1 MDYFQISESADPAIS
16 VSAGFDKNMQAILQE
31 RFKDIE
37 DMCMYRI
44 QIPNSVCLPDV
55 LFRPV
60 FMLSEP
66 CWECVRCFEPYM
78 EAGRCFLYNTDFS
91 GVFYIPFLDTFES
104 ISNKRVLFNRHMF
117 RLQGRNKKQIVI
129 SLELS
134 ESLLRR
140 NFMGYSMKEL

>member
-37 DMCMYRI
+37 DMYMYRI

-60 FMLSEP
+60 L
-66 CWECVRCFEPYM
+66 CCQNH
-78 EAGRCFLYNTDFS
+78 AGSAFAALNHIWRPED
-91 GVFYIPFLDTFES
+91 VFYIIRTLAGYFTFRFL
-104 ISNKRVLFNRHMF
+104 IHLRVFQIREYYLTGICFAFRGGIKNR
-117 RLQGRNKKQIVI
+117 
-129 SLELS
+129 LS
-134 ESLLRR
+134 SVWSCRR
-140 NFMGYSMKEL
+140 VC